1 MISEREG
8 IKMLISEYLAG
19 RNSITVSTGNSTK
32 PYEPERKVQE
42 NSGAGSFAEQLRDKL
57 GNKEVEFSS
66 HAIRRLESR
75 QIDVSENDRI
85 ERLNRGVELA
95 AEKGSEESLILV
107 DSTAFIVS
115 VKNNT
120 VITTVSADDLKG
132 NVFTNI
138 DSAVIV

>member
-1 MISEREG
+1 
-8 IKMLISEYLAG
+8 MLISEYLAA
-19 RNSITVSTGNSTK
+19 RNSISVSTGVARPAYRN
-32 PYEPERKVQE
+32 EE
-42 NSGAGSFAEQLRDKL
+42 NSGRENGDAVSFARELETRL
-57 GNKEVEFSS
+57 GNKQVEFSN

-95 AEKGSEESLILV
+95 AEKGCDESLILV

-120 VITTVSADDLKG
+120 VITTISADDLKE

>member
-1 MISEREG
+1 
-8 IKMLISEYLAG
+8 MLISEYLAG
-19 RNSITVSTGNSTK
+19 RSSIAVTTGTGIR
-32 PYEPERKVQE
+32 PPETEKKVQE
-42 NSGAGSFAEQLRDKL
+42 GAGAESFAEQLQKTL
-57 GNKEVEFSS
+57 GNREVEFSN

-75 QIDVSENDRI
+75 QIDVIENDRI

-120 VITTVSADDLKG
+120 VITTVSEDYQKG
-132 NVFTNI
+132 YVFTNI
-138 DSAVIV
+138 YSSFIV

>member
-1 MISEREG
+1 
-8 IKMLISEYLAG
+8 MLISEYLAG
-19 RNSITVSTGNSTK
+19 RNSISVSTGGAS
-32 PYEPERKVQE
+32 PYNTGEAVHGSDE
-42 NSGAGSFAEQLRDKL
+42 AGSFAEHLKNSL
-57 GNKEVEFSS
+57 GNKEVEFSN

-75 QIDVSENDRI
+75 KIDVSENDRI
-85 ERLNRGVELA
+85 ERLNKGVELA

-107 DSTAFIVS
+107 YSTAFIVS

-120 VITTVSADDLKG
+120 VITTVSAEDLKE

>member
-1 MISEREG
+1 
-8 IKMLISEYLAG
+8 MLISEYLAG
-19 RNSITVSTGNSTK
+19 RNSISVSTGNSVNTYD
-32 PYEPERKVQE
+32 PVRKTQE
-42 NSGAGSFAEQLRDKL
+42 SGESGSFAEQLRETI
-57 GNKEVEFSS
+57 GSREVEFSS

-75 QIDVSENDRI
+75 QIDIIENDRI

>member
-1 MISEREG
+1 
-8 IKMLISEYLAG
+8 MLISEYLAG
-19 RNSITVSTGNSTK
+19 RNSITVSTGQGTR
-32 PYEPERKVQE
+32 PYEPGKKVQDGT
-42 NSGAGSFAEQLRDKL
+42 GAGSFAQQLEQTL
-57 GNKEVEFSS
+57 GSKEVEFSN

-95 AEKGSEESLILV
+95 AEKGSEESLIIV

>member
-1 MISEREG
+1 
-8 IKMLISEYLAG
+8 MLISEYLAA
-19 RNSITVSTGNSTK
+19 RNSISVSTGT
-32 PYEPERKVQE
+32 
-42 NSGAGSFAEQLRDKL
+42 AGPQTPRQQSETSEKGGFAEALRDKL
-57 GNKEVEFSS
+57 EGRQVEFSG

-75 QIDVSENDRI
+75 QIDVSENDKM

-107 DSTAFIVS
+107 DSTAFVVS
-115 VKNNT
+115 VKNNR

-138 DSAVIV
+138 DSTVII

>member
-1 MISEREG
+1 
-8 IKMLISEYLAG
+8 MLISEYLAG
-19 RNSITVSTGNSTK
+19 RGAISVSTGAARTS
-32 PYEPERKVQE
+32 PGAQSAERADD
-42 NSGAGSFAEQLRDKL
+42 GAVSFAEELREKL
-57 GNKEVEFSS
+57 GSREVEFSN
-66 HAIRRLESR
+66 HAIKRLESR
-75 QIDVSENDRI
+75 QIDIVGNDRI

-95 AEKGSEESLILV
+95 AEKGCDESLILV

-120 VITTVSADDLKG
+120 VITTVSAEDLKE

>member
-1 MISEREG
+1 
-8 IKMLISEYLAG
+8 MLISEYLAG
-19 RNSITVSTGNSTK
+19 RNSITVSTGSVGRT
-32 PYEPERKVQE
+32 YDPESKVHE
-42 NSGAGSFAEQLRDKL
+42 GGEAGSFAEQLQQKI
-57 GNKEVEFSS
+57 GSKEVEFSS

>member
-1 MISEREG
+1 
-8 IKMLISEYLAG
+8 MLISEYLAA
-19 RNSITVSTGNSTK
+19 RNSISVSTGSADPVYGTGRVK
-32 PYEPERKVQE
+32 KET
-42 NSGAGSFAEQLRDKL
+42 SGDSSFAQELEQRL
-57 GNKEVEFSS
+57 GSKELEFST

-75 QIDVSENDRI
+75 QIDVIENDRI

-95 AEKGSEESLILV
+95 AEKGSSESLILV

-115 VKNNT
+115 VKNNK
-120 VITTVSADDLKG
+120 VITTVSADDLKE

>member
-1 MISEREG
+1 
-8 IKMLISEYLAG
+8 MLISEYLAS
-19 RNSITVSTGNSTK
+19 RSTISVSTGTADPAYRTRESVHGGEAQT
-32 PYEPERKVQE
+32 
-42 NSGAGSFAEQLRDKL
+42 SFADELRAKL
-57 GNKEVEFSS
+57 GGKEVEFSN
-66 HAIRRLESR
+66 HAIKRLESR
-75 QIDVSENDRI
+75 QIDVIENDRL
-85 ERLNRGVELA
+85 ERLNKGVELA

>member
-1 MISEREG
+1 
-8 IKMLISEYLAG
+8 MLISEYLAG
-19 RNSITVSTGNSTK
+19 RNSISVSTGNGVGG
-32 PYEPERKVQE
+32 YEPVKKPRE
-42 NSGAGSFAEQLRDKL
+42 GDDAGSFAEKLRETI
-57 GNKEVEFSS
+57 GSREVEFSS
-66 HAIRRLESR
+66 HAIKRLESR
-75 QIDVSENDRI
+75 QIDIAENDRI

>member
-1 MISEREG
+1 
-8 IKMLISEYLAG
+8 MLISEYLAG
-19 RNSITVSTGNSTK
+19 RNSISVSTGGAS
-32 PYEPERKVQE
+32 PYNRDGSVHE
-42 NSGAGSFAEQLRDKL
+42 SGEAGSFAEHLKNSL
-57 GNKEVEFSS
+57 GSKEVEFSN

-75 QIDVSENDRI
+75 KIDVSENDRI
-85 ERLNRGVELA
+85 ERLNKGVELA

-120 VITTVSADDLKG
+120 VITTVSADDLNG

>member
-1 MISEREG
+1 MQ
-8 IKMLISEYLAG
+8 MLISEYLAG
-19 RNSITVSTGNSTK
+19 RNSITPVSTGNAGHT
-32 PYEPERKVQE
+32 YGTERKPQE
-42 NSGAGSFAEQLRDKL
+42 NGEAGSFAEQLQHTL
-57 GNKEVEFSS
+57 GTKEVEFSN

-75 QIDVSENDRI
+75 QIDIIENDRI

>member
-1 MISEREG
+1 
-8 IKMLISEYLAG
+8 MLISEYLAG
-19 RNSITVSTGNSTK
+19 RNSISVSTGNGVGG
-32 PYEPERKVQE
+32 YEPVKKSRE
-42 NSGAGSFAEQLRDKL
+42 GDDAGSFAEKLRETI
-57 GNKEVEFSS
+57 GSREVEFSS
-66 HAIRRLESR
+66 HAIKRLESR
-75 QIDVSENDRI
+75 QIDIAENDRI

>member
-1 MISEREG
+1 
-8 IKMLISEYLAG
+8 MLISEYLAG
-19 RNSITVSTGNSTK
+19 RNSITVSTGNTTK

-57 GNKEVEFSS
+57 GSKEVEFSN

>member
-1 MISEREG
+1 
-8 IKMLISEYLAG
+8 MLISEYLAA
-19 RNSITVSTGNSTK
+19 RNSISITTGN
-32 PYEPERKVQE
+32 VQAPSQVQQSADNE
-42 NSGAGSFAEQLRDKL
+42 NSPFAQALRDQLRTR
-57 GNKEVEFSS
+57 EVEFSN

-75 QIDVSENDRI
+75 QIAVSENDKM

-107 DSTAFIVS
+107 DSTAFVVS

-132 NVFTNI
+132 NIFTNI
-138 DSAVIV
+138 DSTVII

>member
-1 MISEREG
+1 M
-8 IKMLISEYLAG
+8 KMLISEYLAG
-19 RNSITVSTGNSTK
+19 RNSITTVSTGSAGHA
-32 PYEPERKVQE
+32 YGQDRKVHE
-42 NSGAGSFAEQLRDKL
+42 NGEAGSFAEQLQNTL
-57 GNKEVEFSS
+57 GSKEVEFSS

-75 QIDVSENDRI
+75 QIDIIENDRI

>member
-1 MISEREG
+1 MQ
-8 IKMLISEYLAG
+8 MLISEYLAG
-19 RNSITVSTGNSTK
+19 RNSITVSTGNAGQGFAPGK
-32 PYEPERKVQE
+32 KVQE
-42 NSGAGSFAEQLRDKL
+42 NDGAGSFAEQLQTSL
-57 GNKEVEFSS
+57 GKKELEFSG

>member
-1 MISEREG
+1 
-8 IKMLISEYLAG
+8 MLISEYLAG
-19 RNSITVSTGNSTK
+19 RSQISVSTGVGRPSYGPDEN
-32 PYEPERKVQE
+32 VQGSE
-42 NSGAGSFAEQLRDKL
+42 DKAASFAEELKSKL
-57 GNKEVEFSS
+57 GSKEVEFSS
-66 HAIRRLESR
+66 HAIKRLESR
-75 QIDVSENDRI
+75 QIDVIGNDKL
-85 ERLNRGVELA
+85 ERLTKGVELA

-120 VITTVSADDLKG
+120 VITTVSAEDLKG